1 MNHQKILNIWIF
13 LKYKLHQIYSDPGIL
28 FLAIVFFGLTLPF
41 IFSGNRAYDSDH
53 IRYHLPSILQI
64 RKNLPILDI
73 SKDTLS
79 AIAPGYYYFLATI
92 SFLTGSDE
100 QTLRIINCIISFLI
114 PLSLYIYARKSL
126 SVKSGCLLVLPLVTS
141 NFFIK
146 SSWWIFTDNAALLL
160 VLWTVI
166 AILEVRNNS
175 QQGIKIGILS
185 SITTFVRQ
193 LHVWL
198 VIPSLLRVLLPN
210 NQDSISLKNL
220 KPLFPVNKVNFISLV
235 AALQPGLIIA
245 ILYFS
250 WGGLV
255 PPVWKEASL
264 KISLSPVAYI
274 LAVWGFLGVFYLGSI
289 RKNIKDYWNN
299 KFVIISF
306 FLGFIVSLI
315 SPTTFSVENGRWG
328 GYFWEIVKRLPQIFD
343 RSIFF
348 IILTPLGAAVIGI
361 FYLKMRQLEQRNES
375 LLWISSVAS
384 WAVTFVIN
392 RQVFHRYYEPMIL
405 VFLILVT
412 CSIWKE
418 ISANSCQ
425 RIHRFLMVLIIFQT
439 TTTLILSK

>member
-1 MNHQKILNIWIF
+1 MNYQKILNIWIF
-13 LKYKLHQIYSDPGIL
+13 LKNKLHQIYYDPGIL
-28 FLAIVFFGLTLPF
+28 FLAIIFFGLTLPF

-64 RKNLPILDI
+64 RKNLPTLDI

-79 AIAPGYYYFLATI
+79 AIAPGYYYFLASI

-126 SVKSGCLLVLPLVTS
+126 SVKSGCLLIMPLVTS
-141 NFFIK
+141 NFLIK

-160 VLWTVI
+160 VLWTLI
-166 AILEVRNNS
+166 AILEFRNNS
-175 QQGIKIGILS
+175 EQGITIGILS

-198 VIPSLLRVLLPN
+198 VIPSLLRVILAN
-210 NQDSISLKNL
+210 YQDSISFKNLKNL
-220 KPLFPVNKVNFISLV
+220 FPVSKINFISLI
-235 AALQPGLIIA
+235 AALLPGLIIT

-289 RKNIKDYWNN
+289 RKNIKDYRNN
-299 KFVIISF
+299 KFVIISV

-348 IILTPLGAAVIGI
+348 ILLAPLGAAFIAI
-361 FYLKMRQLEQRNES
+361 FYLKMRESAQGNKS
-375 LLWISSVAS
+375 LLWLSAVAS
-384 WAVTFVIN
+384 WAITFVIN
-392 RQVFHRYYEPMIL
+392 RQLFHRYYEPMIL
-405 VFLILVT
+405 VFLILTVIVF
-412 CSIWKE
+412 S
-418 ISANSCQ
+418 Q
-425 RIHRFLMVLIIFQT
+425 
-439 TTTLILSK
+439 